1 MKKVIA
7 TIAIAGSALALAA
20 CGSTTEKAND
30 EVVPDPDLIAEIA
43 WDQISPSDR
52 QDICTGYYLSPE
64 LTEQIA
70 YSVMDEPEWVP
81 SLMRIIR
88 KEC

>member
-1 MKKVIA
+1 MKKIIA

-30 EVVPDPDLIAEIA
+30 EVEVDIDLLAEVA
-43 WDQISPSDR
+43 WGQISPSDR
-52 QDICTGYYLSPE
+52 QDICNGYYLSPE

-81 SLMRIIR
+81 SFMRVVR